1 MVVNNKNNNKNLKL
15 YGLDTQINELT
26 NIINIKFLQDS
37 EKHHTYYKKD
47 LLPNAILISG
57 RSGIGKSMLF
67 DYLKEVF
74 KDKINIVDISKKL
87 EAENTENQEK
97 AYSHYFSA
105 IKFPKLL
112 NNTNT
117 IYLLDDFNTIEDY
130 FLSDDSAL
138 PQTKKIISYLQNLI
152 KPEFNNFLITS
163 IQNSSV
169 INSNIRK
176 LFDTEIKLPSLNFD
190 SRLAIMKS
198 YLGNTSIN
206 LNDLIKV
213 AEITENYTGSELIKL
228 IKVTYQKTIKEKKSV
243 LTYADFSN
251 SIKKIRPIQIKNT
264 EPSWEFLGGMKTKID
279 EIRNSIILPLKYSE
293 LFKKYNVKPPKGIL
307 LYGPTGTGK
316 TSIAKNLAKESKFNF
331 FSFSPSNIHTMWHGE
346 DERKLKEQFKKAKDN
361 QPAILFID
369 EIESIASKRYEGPNS
384 KLYNGLVD
392 EFLYQMD
399 GIEEL
404 KGVAVIAAT
413 NRLDLLDPAIIR
425 SGRFDKKINI
435 SLPNLDGRK
444 EILNIYMD
452 KFKLNE
458 QLKMDKNIFI
468 EQIAEKT
475 SGLSGADIEN
485 LCNQVGENII
495 HKKITML
502 ENKKNEFTNES
513 LIQIFKR
520 IMIKQNIEDK
530 PKQIGFI
537 NEEDMK
543 SYYKEFIE
551 KNIKNKLR
559 TNKSKIFKLR
569 TKQQ

>member
-1 MVVNNKNNNKNLKL
+1 MVVYNNKNSKL
-15 YGLDTQINELT
+15 YGLDTQITELT

-37 EKHHTYYKKD
+37 KKHYSHYKKD

-67 DYLKEVF
+67 DYLKEFF

-87 EAENTENQEK
+87 QAEAAENQEK
-97 AYSHYFSA
+97 TYLNYYFNA
-105 IKFPKLL
+105 IKSPKLL
-112 NNTNT
+112 NNNNT
-117 IYLLDDFNTIEDY
+117 IYFLDDFNLIEDY

-152 KPEFNNFLITS
+152 KPESNNILITS
-163 IQNSSV
+163 IQNSLV
-169 INSNIRK
+169 LNSNIMK
-176 LFDTEIKLPSLNFD
+176 LFDTEIKLPLPNFE
-190 SRLAIMKS
+190 SRLAIMKN
-198 YLGNTSIN
+198 YLENTPTP

-213 AEITENYTGSELIKL
+213 AEITENYTGLELMKL
-228 IKVTYQKTIKEKKSV
+228 IKVAYQKTIKEKKYV
-243 LTYADFSN
+243 LTYDDFNN
-251 SIKKIRPIQIKNT
+251 SINKIKPISTKNT

-279 EIRNSIILPLKYSE
+279 EIRNSLILPLKYSE

-331 FSFSPSNIHTMWHGE
+331 FSFSPSDIHTMWHGE
-346 DERKLKEQFKKAKDN
+346 DERKLKEQFKKAKEN

-369 EIESIASKRYEGPNS
+369 EFESIASKRNDGPNS

-413 NRLDLLDPAIIR
+413 NRIDLLDPAIIR
-425 SGRFDKKINI
+425 PGRFDKKINI
-435 SLPNLDGRK
+435 PLPNLEGRK
-444 EILNIYMD
+444 EILDIYMD
-452 KFKLNE
+452 KFRLNE
-458 QLKMDKNIFI
+458 QLEMNKNIFI
-468 EQIAEKT
+468 EEIAEKT
-475 SGLSGADIEN
+475 SGFSGADIEN
-485 LCNQVGENII
+485 LCNQVGEIII
-495 HKKITML
+495 HRKITIL
-502 ENKKNEFTNES
+502 ENKKTKFTEES

-520 IMIKQNIEDK
+520 IMIKKDIENK

-537 NEEDMK
+537 DEQDMK
-543 SYYKEFIE
+543 LYYKEFIENE

-559 TNKSKIFKLR
+559 TNKLEISKLR
-569 TKQQ
+569 TKH